1 MEGQKDEWMEG
12 IEGAEGGQ
20 RVGIQA
26 LALVVWLGGWV
37 CPAAI
42 RRNGPRLR
50 KPWRSG
56 IKVCVCVCSF
66 CIHLCMCGSVAAG
79 RLYTKY
85 RAGGGE
91 GVWQRIRL
99 RIGLHALGY
108 RERTTG
114 LGWAL
119 HC

>member
-1 MEGQKDEWMEG
+1 MD
-12 IEGAEGGQ
+12 GGKREQ
-20 RVGIQA
+20 TEARRWGSRTEA
-26 LALVVWLGGWV
+26 LALVGWV

-42 RRNGPRLR
+42 CRNGPRLR

-56 IKVCVCVCSF
+56 IKVCVCVCELSF

-99 RIGLHALGY
+99 RIGLHTLGY
-108 RERTTG
+108 REWTRG

-119 HC
+119 RC